1 MGNGTASQKLLTPKE
16 MEFFQH
22 RYDRSTCRPKM
33 TLEAVAEKMDISLT
47 RSVVYQ
53 RKIKEK
59 LHL

>member
-1 MGNGTASQKLLTPKE
+1 MGTGTQTSKLLTPKE
-16 MEFFQH
+16 LEFFEL
-22 RYDRSTCRPKM
+22 RYDRKTCRPKM
-33 TLEAVAEKMDISLT
+33 TLEKVAEAMDISLT